1 MGGITA
7 NDLYA
12 LWSGW
17 DWNTNSSG
25 AYSVNFNQ
33 QSLQEVAGKNYWTDL
48 LSAVEGNISVL
59 TGNLQPQI
67 GSSWTGTAAE
77 LASGQLTATATSLIH
92 THGQLTQVYEGL
104 TDFWQNI
111 EGYARELGGSLDDAG
126 NLSNDYFTLEND
138 GNLSYG
144 TVGSGTV
151 PATNLPANTPPGDW
165 TTNNTIS
172 PNSAGVANDIVANSP
187 NIASTFFN
195 PGNEGVVIVPPGY
208 LHDIENAITAAVA
221 TRPAQGQAFQQDIQY
236 LASAIEAWRQ
246 AASSQFQSLVS
257 QASQADSNTADL
269 MGKLMP
275 GVGGPGLLHQAAHLF
290 DDFKSIF

>member
-1 MGGITA
+1 MGSITA
-7 NDLYA
+7 NDLYT

-17 DWNTNSSG
+17 NWNTVSSS
-25 AYSVNFNQ
+25 AYSINSNQ
-33 QSLQEVAGKNYWTDL
+33 PSLQDVAGKNYWPDL

-59 TGNLQPQI
+59 TGDLQPKI

-92 THGQLTQVYEGL
+92 THGQLTQVYQGL

-111 EGYARELGGSLDDAG
+111 EGYARELGGSLEDAG
-126 NLSNDYFTLEND
+126 FLYTSYINLEND
-138 GNLSYG
+138 GTLSYG
-144 TVGSGTV
+144 TVGSGSVPTV
-151 PATNLPANTPPGDW
+151 GSDGGPA

-172 PNSAGVANDIVANSP
+172 PNSVGVANDIVANFP

-195 PGNEGVVIVPPGY
+195 PGNEAIVIVPPGY
-208 LHDIENAITAAVA
+208 LHDIANAITAAVA
-221 TRPAQGQAFQQDIQY
+221 ARPAQQQVFQQNIQY

-246 AASSQFQSLVS
+246 AASSEFQSLVS
-257 QASQADSNTADL
+257 QASQADSDTAAL

-275 GVGGPGLLHQAAHLF
+275 GVGGPGLLSQIGHDIA
-290 DDFKSIF
+290 SIF

>member
-7 NDLYA
+7 NDLYT

-17 DWNTNSSG
+17 NWNTISSS
-25 AYSVNFNQ
+25 AYSINSNQ
-33 QSLQEVAGKNYWTDL
+33 SSLEEVAGKNYWADL
-48 LSAVEGNISVL
+48 LSAVEGNIGVL

-77 LASGQLTATATSLIH
+77 LASGQLTTTATSLIH

-111 EGYARELGGSLDDAG
+111 EGYARELGGSYDDAG
-126 NLSNDYFTLEND
+126 DLSELYFNLEND
-138 GNLSYG
+138 GTLSYG
-144 TVGSGTV
+144 TVGSGSVPTV
-151 PATNLPANTPPGDW
+151 APDGGPATTS
-165 TTNNTIS
+165 NTIS
-172 PNSAGVANDIVANSP
+172 PNPVGVANDIVANFP
-187 NIASTFFN
+187 NIASTFFR
-195 PGNEGVVIVPPGY
+195 PGNGGVVIVPPGY

-221 TRPAQGQAFQQDIQY
+221 TRPAQGQVFQQDIQY

-246 AASSQFQSLVS
+246 AASIQFQTLVS
-257 QASQADSNTADL
+257 QASQADSDTAAL

-290 DDFKSIF
+290 DDIF